1 MQKFRSSNSHTWS
14 ASIIHTLLALIFVF
28 LAANSIQAADEA
40 TALPERYSQLGLE
53 PLNELFDFKYRS
65 FRDGDRQSI
74 IVRTRGREIYLLVF
88 NQPINPRNTDVR
100 IRSRRLRPG
109 FTRACITTGSEEIC
123 PRIEA
128 IYEIK
133 NREHEIEV
141 VKFLRAND

>member
-1 MQKFRSSNSHTWS
+1 VQFFLFTFLFFSTFVQAETE
-14 ASIIHTLLALIFVF
+14 AS
-28 LAANSIQAADEA
+28 E
-40 TALPERYSQLGLE
+40 LPERYSKLGLE

-74 IVRTRGREIYLLVF
+74 VVRTRGREIYLLVF
-88 NQPINPRNTDVR
+88 NQPINPRNTDLR